1 MPTSRR
7 KFIRQTAAAA
17 MGTGFTTMLP
27 LDAIAQMRCR
37 VSANDKIN
45 VGLIG
50 CKGMGWS
57 NLSTLLINVPEAE
70 CIALADVDQSV
81 LDERAEKSIGMRHQ
95 VRSKTIQ
102 KRMLCSKQIIKMAGN
117 CQRVNHFSTR
127 PTKRLL

>member
-17 MGTGFTTMLP
+17 MGTGLTTMLP

-70 CIALADVDQSV
+70 VHRFSRRGSKRAGRTGRKVYWDAASGAFKNDTEANALLKANYQNGWK
-81 LDERAEKSIGMRHQ
+81 LPKS
-95 VRSKTIQ
+95 
-102 KRMLCSKQIIKMAGN
+102 
-117 CQRVNHFSTR
+117 
-127 PTKRLL
+127 